1 MKNIRFV
8 ILVVLLTFTAFNAVF
23 AQTSTTPTV
32 EQQVI
37 TFLKVISGFV
47 AFGAVATTIFQLVAS
62 AANEVGKG

>member
-1 MKNIRFV
+1 MKNLRFMV
-8 ILVVLLTFTAFNAVF
+8 LIVLLAITAFNAVF
-23 AQTSTTPTV
+23 AQTPATPTI

-47 AFGAVATTIFQLVAS
+47 AFGAVSVTIFQLIAS

>member
-8 ILVVLLTFTAFNAVF
+8 VLTVLLALTAFNAIF
-23 AQTSTTPTV
+23 AQTTTAPTV

-37 TFLKVISGFV
+37 TFLKIISGFV
-47 AFGAVATTIFQLVAS
+47 AFGAVAVTIFQLVAG